1 MSVGRLKRS
10 EITRWLR
17 LRSALWPSRS
27 LDVQRREMADILS
40 DEEFN
45 AVFVGRDRAG
55 HLTGFLE
62 ASLRLRAEG
71 CHTSPIGYV
80 EGWYVVPGE
89 RRKGVGGAL
98 LARAEAWAA
107 ARGCREMASDADMED
122 GAGRAAH
129 RDLGYEE
136 TSRLAHFRKALP
148 DGGARPR

>member
-10 EITRWLR
+10 QIPGWLR
-17 LRSALWPSRS
+17 LRSALRPNTP
-27 LDVQRREMADILS
+27 LEVQRREMADILS

-45 AVFVGRDRAG
+45 AVFVSRDRAG

-80 EGWYVVPGE
+80 EGWYVVPQE
-89 RRKGVGGAL
+89 RRKGLGRAL

-107 ARGCREMASDADMED
+107 ARGCREMASDADMEN

-129 RDLGYEE
+129 RLLGYEE

-148 DGGARPR
+148 DGEARTR

>member
-10 EITRWLR
+10 QIPGWLR
-17 LRSALWPSRS
+17 LRSALWPGRP
-27 LDVQRREMADILS
+27 LEVQRREMADILS

-45 AVFVGRDRAG
+45 AVFVSRDRAG

-71 CHTSPIGYV
+71 CRTSPIGYV
-80 EGWYVVPGE
+80 EGWYVVPHE

-107 ARGCREMASDADMED
+107 ARGCREMASDADMEN

-129 RDLGYEE
+129 RLLGYEE

-148 DGGARPR
+148 AGGARHR

>member
-10 EITRWLR
+10 QIPGWLR
-17 LRSALWPSRS
+17 LRSALWPRTP
-27 LDVQRREMADILS
+27 LEVQRREMADILS

-45 AVFVGRDRAG
+45 AVFVSRDRAG

-62 ASLRLRAEG
+62 ASLRLRAGG
-71 CHTSPIGYV
+71 CRTSPIGYV
-80 EGWYVVPGE
+80 EGWYVVPQE

-107 ARGCREMASDADMED
+107 ARGCREMASDADMENE
-122 GAGRAAH
+122 AGRAAH
-129 RDLGYEE
+129 RLLGYEE

-148 DGGARPR
+148 VGGARHR